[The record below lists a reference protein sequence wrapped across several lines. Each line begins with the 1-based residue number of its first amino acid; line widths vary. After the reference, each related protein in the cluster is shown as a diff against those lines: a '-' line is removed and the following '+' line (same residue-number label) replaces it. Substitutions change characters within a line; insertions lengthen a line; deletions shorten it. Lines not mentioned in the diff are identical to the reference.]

1 MLYEDK
7 HMRSDAREAAF
18 RIIFADLFGGDGKKG
33 FRAAIYKELKLKDEE
48 SAFAEQLV
56 SAVLSH
62 KQGLTEE
69 IVSHVTRFADYR
81 IYPADKAVL
90 LLALAEIRY
99 CDDIPPIVSVS
110 EAAALARKYS
120 TEKSADFVNGVLGG
134 IVNQ

>member
-1 MLYEDK
+1 
-7 HMRSDAREAAF
+7 MRSDAREAAF